1 MSLGPPRVFRIDDA
15 NPDRIFTGVAPAGTA
30 EDVVGWTLTEF
41 RFGECSLEVTGATW
55 TGRESFF
62 PDFDP
67 EQHGNCPVGELP
79 VTEPGY
85 GLGGYSDGTY

>member
-1 MSLGPPRVFRIDDA
+1 
-15 NPDRIFTGVAPAGTA
+15 
-30 EDVVGWTLTEF
+30 
-41 RFGECSLEVTGATW
+41 VTGATW